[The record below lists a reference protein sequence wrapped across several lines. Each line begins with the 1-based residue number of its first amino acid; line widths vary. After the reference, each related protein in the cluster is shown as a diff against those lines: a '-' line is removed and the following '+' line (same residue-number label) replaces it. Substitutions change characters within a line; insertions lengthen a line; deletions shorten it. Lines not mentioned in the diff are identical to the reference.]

1 MYGVRYP
8 ERRDELAIFS
18 QDSGEEYKE
27 IGVEALEAREIRVS
41 FGTTVCWGYK
51 EK

>member
-1 MYGVRYP
+1 MALLCQSAG
-8 ERRDELAIFS
+8 
-18 QDSGEEYKE
+18 GEYKE